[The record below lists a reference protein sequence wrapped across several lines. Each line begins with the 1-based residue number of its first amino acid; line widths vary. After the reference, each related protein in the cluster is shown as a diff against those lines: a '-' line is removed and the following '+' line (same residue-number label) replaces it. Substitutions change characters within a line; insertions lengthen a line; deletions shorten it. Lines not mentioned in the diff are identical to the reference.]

1 MAPGGFSPMGHAVI
15 AESEA
20 QGRASPRRK
29 PPEPLCRVSEHL
41 AGQSACTAEPRW
53 AGTSG
58 YRAKGTG
65 TSRGEVAASLTQA
78 ACHRSPGRPVPKPA
92 LCTVFLCHRCERE
105 DRDARRACA
114 GAGASAEGQQVH
126 TELWVTGQTQARAQQ
141 RRSRAVG
148 ECGRGNERPA
158 RSCKRRPR
166 RGRRVPPSPA
176 PPGDPGQGAL
186 CASSSAFVKWT

>member
-1 MAPGGFSPMGHAVI
+1 MGHAVI

-65 TSRGEVAASLTQA
+65 TSRGEHAASLTQA
-78 ACHRSPGRPVPKPA
+78 ACHSSPGRPVPKPA

-114 GAGASAEGQQVH
+114 GAGACPESWGQCGRPAGAHRAVGH
-126 TELWVTGQTQARAQQ
+126 GADAGARQQ